1 MSSEEQLCFGPIF
14 DMSGLTQNHREE
26 DVARGYAELNGFRE
40 GCMQRTCERS
50 AQPVRQPRYRPT
62 PADVLREKILDQLR
76 LAYRRGSG
84 WCSDAGQ
91 LRFWFMKDSL

>member
-26 DVARGYAELNGFRE
+26 DVARGYAVLNPCSE
-40 GCMQRTCERS
+40 VCMHRTCDRS

-62 PADVLREKILDQLR
+62 PADVLRDKI
-76 LAYRRGSG
+76 RRSIAVGV
-84 WCSDAGQ
+84 
-91 LRFWFMKDSL
+91 